1 MFFGGYDDEEDDDR
15 QETSSQKDESENF
28 EDVVPELDLGEPPD
42 DLKEFARQHIGES
55 PDTRSSILQEFR
67 DIIYGKTFKLNED
80 PSNLQITFPVYG
92 ASRS

>member
-1 MFFGGYDDEEDDDR
+1 MFFGGYDDEDDDR

-42 DLKEFARQHIGES
+42 YLKEFAIQHIGES
-55 PDTRSSILQEFR
+55 RDPRSISLQKFR
-67 DIIYGKTFKLNED
+67 DIIYGKNFKLNED
-80 PSNLQITFPVYG
+80 PSNLQIMFPVYG